1 MDVRL
6 PDGTIIRNVPD
17 GTTKADL
24 VAKLQRNGMAVPS
37 EWLSSGPA
45 AKPAPP
51 DPTEGM
57 SGTEKF
63 LAGAGKAFTDIGR
76 GTGQIARSI
85 LPKSVSDTLG
95 LPTQAQID
103 EARRLDAPLMKTSAG
118 TAGAITG
125 GVATALP
132 TMLIPGANTV
142 TGAALT
148 GAAMGALQPTTEN
161 ESRAKNALVG
171 GLLGGGTVLAG
182 RAVKAAY
189 QGGKALL
196 EPFSEAGR
204 NNIAGRTLARF
215 ADDPSAIKN
224 VTSTPTATGALPTLA
239 EQTGDRGIAQLQ
251 DALRS
256 ADPQIENQIGQR
268 LAANNAARVAALKS
282 LTGQDGARDF
292 AAANRAGTVDT
303 MFDDAFKVR
312 PTIDS
317 LTPEQ
322 TKAMQSL
329 LGRPAIQSAIKE
341 AQANAQNAGKNLAS
355 SDAAGSLEG
364 MHQMKLAMDDAI
376 AKLENGTAA
385 QVNKAASIRSA
396 QKDLVS
402 FMESVS
408 PEYATARAV
417 YRQMSKPIN
426 QMDIAAELAKRG
438 LSNTNDLTGN
448 QTIMRNALLGAMK
461 DEGALMRRATGR
473 NLGNALSDVLEPDQ
487 LAMINAIASEADR
500 AGAVASAG
508 AGPGS
513 ATAKRMAAQNVLAQL
528 AGPTGLPQSWAES
541 VLAQTVLG
549 KPLNVLYGGVA
560 EPKIQ
565 QALAGAVLDPAKAQ
579 AVLDAALKAGQK
591 LPPSM
596 LQKLTAAAAR
606 TSIPAAA
613 LVPGQR

>member
-76 GTGQIARSI
+76 GTGQIVRSI
-85 LPKSVSDTLG
+85 LPKGVSDTLG
-95 LPTQAQID
+95 LPTQADID
-103 EARRLDAPLMKTSAG
+103 EARRLDAPLMKTGAG

-132 TMLIPGANTV
+132 TVLIPGANTV

-148 GAAMGALQPTTEN
+148 GSVMGALQPTTED

-171 GLLGGGTVLAG
+171 GLLGGGTVVAG
-182 RAVKAAY
+182 RAVKALY

-196 EPFSEAGR
+196 EPFTEAGR
-204 NNIAGRTLARF
+204 DNIAGRTLARF
-215 ADDPSAIKN
+215 ADDPAAIKS

-268 LAANNAARVAALKS
+268 LASNNAARVAALQSVAGDSTKRA
-282 LTGQDGARDF
+282 TAEAARDAVASPLYKAADQAVVGLDDTFNGLMSRPAFAKAVKDAQTLAKNTGLDDIFFRNAKGQPIGMTGEGAHLIKKALDDMGDKASSTYIGDASAKAAAATKGQFLGWMEQTIPEYKAARDAF
-292 AAANRAGTVDT
+292 AAGSKPLNAMDIGDYLAKKATSATSDLAGNP
-303 MFDDAFKVR
+303 R
-312 PTIDS
+312 
-317 LTPEQ
+317 L
-322 TKAMQSL
+322 
-329 LGRPAIQSAIKE
+329 
-341 AQANAQNAGKNLAS
+341 QANAL
-355 SDAAGSLEG
+355 L
-364 MHQMKLAMDDAI
+364 
-376 AKLENGTAA
+376 
-385 QVNKAASIRSA
+385 R
-396 QKDLVS
+396 
-402 FMESVS
+402 
-408 PEYATARAV
+408 
-417 YRQMSKPIN
+417 
-426 QMDIAAELAKRG
+426 ELR
-438 LSNTNDLTGN
+438 DEP
-448 QTIMRNALLGAMK
+448 ALIEK
-461 DEGALMRRATGR
+461 ATGR
-473 NLGNALSDVLEPDQ
+473 KGLGNALTDILTPDQ
-487 LAMINAIASEADR
+487 ANLVRAAANESDR
-500 AGAVASAG
+500 AAAVASAG

-565 QALAGAVLDPAKAQ
+565 QALAEAVLDPAKAQ
-579 AVLDAALKAGQK
+579 AVLDAAMKSGQK